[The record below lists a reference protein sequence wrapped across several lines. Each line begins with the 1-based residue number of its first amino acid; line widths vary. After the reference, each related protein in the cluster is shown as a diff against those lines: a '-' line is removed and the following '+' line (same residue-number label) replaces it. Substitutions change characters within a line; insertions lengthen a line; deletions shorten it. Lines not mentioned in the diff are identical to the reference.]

1 MIEKTIDA
9 GTALNII
16 PGLTRGRSRNRT
28 AIAEAWM
35 LAVALLLMAVSGAAS
50 ALTVTASPNTCSSVT
65 GIGTVAWSK
74 PGNALARDR
83 NYATAS
89 VNGTTTNYLQC
100 TDFGFAIPSGA
111 TINGVTVSVER
122 SSTVNGGSTDAA
134 VRLVKAG
141 AIGTVD
147 RSSVT
152 QYTDSDFVEDH
163 GGANDLWGT
172 TWTPAD
178 INAANFGTAF
188 AATKTPYQWKSAQ
201 TVSVNQI
208 QISVDYTVP
217 VPVPFSC
224 TPPANTPA
232 GVALSCV
239 CDTFGRSSLNPSTIY
254 GANWIVSTSDA
265 TGIVPSI
272 VNPGYLRLTN
282 NTGNNAKAATVPAI
296 FPASGNYISVEF
308 QQYAYNG
315 SGADGIALTLSDYAT
330 TAVPGAF
337 GGSLGYA
344 QKTGTACN
352 TASCPG
358 FAGGWIGVALDEF
371 GNYQN
376 PTEGRFGGPG
386 SILES
391 VGIRGSG
398 SDVTGYNWLAGTGS
412 LNPLIDNRGSTAP
425 SLGYN
430 YQVIV
435 DARTPASTSV
445 AVNRDTGAG
454 YNSLINVP
462 NIFTAA
468 TAQGFS
474 QAAVPANWQISFTG
488 STGGSTNI
496 HEISGLKICAQ
507 TIVPRSGG
515 TASGFN
521 AIDEAYGTPP
531 SVAVQKYLTGDIYTK
546 LVGTPFKLDVAA
558 LNNSQI
564 LSTYAISANKNVTL
578 KLVDNSAGICVLD
591 STQPNYCSSTCTG
604 AAAVAGGSQV
614 MTFGSANSGQKQS
627 ADFTLN
633 TAYSKLAAIISDG
646 TTNACATDQF
656 SVRPTGVASVVS
668 GSSPNANNIG
678 TLKAGEI
685 FTLTATTAG
694 VANNPSGYTGV
705 LQLNPTAVSP
715 ATLVALVPVSFPAAS
730 PGTGSSTATANFTY
744 GEVGS
749 FQLAAYDPATDAAT
763 ARGVYDSTWTTVD
776 SGSQGDCIAGG
787 SPGAAVYANT
797 KDANGKYGCNFG
809 LLKTADPPAVF
820 GRFIPDHFEVSGSA
834 TAACTSGT
842 PFTYMGQ
849 PFAVKL
855 TVTAQNSV
863 NVTTQNYTGTL
874 AHLDGATATKWTS
887 FGSYDSIGL
896 WAMANN
902 IGGIP
907 ACTAKFAVGT
917 PFTTTRSCG
926 TNVAAT
932 AARVAIS
939 GSPAPTGTWAAGVG
953 TFAANMIL
961 NRASAVDGSYETL
974 QIGVAPQDSDG
985 AKTDTVTLDL
995 DADATAGNE
1004 RRRIATTTVRYGR
1017 IRLTNAYGSELL
1029 PLPVSFLAQ
1038 YYQAGTGWTRNGDD
1052 TCSLV
1057 PVPTSAA
1064 GLTFYPAGTR
1074 NQLASGDVIA
1084 RMRNASDTADVT
1096 SGNGALRFGQ
1106 DNFRLT
1112 NPTNV
1117 ATGPGGGHFGYVDVS
1132 PDLTATPWLQFDW
1145 SGTGTP
1151 SNPIA
1156 RGTFGTYKSPVIY
1169 LRENY

>member
-1 MIEKTIDA
+1 M
-9 GTALNII
+9 
-16 PGLTRGRSRNRT
+16 
-28 AIAEAWM
+28 
-35 LAVALLLMAVSGAAS
+35 
-50 ALTVTASPNTCSSVT
+50 
-65 GIGTVAWSK
+65 
-74 PGNALARDR
+74 
-83 NYATAS
+83 
-89 VNGTTTNYLQC
+89 
-100 TDFGFAIPSGA
+100 
-111 TINGVTVSVER
+111 
-122 SSTVNGGSTDAA
+122 
-134 VRLVKAG
+134 RLVKAG
-141 AIGTVD
+141 VIGTAD
-147 RSSVT
+147 RSSGT
-152 QYTDSDFVEDH
+152 QYTIIDVVEDH
-163 GGANDLWGT
+163 GGANDVWGT

-178 INAANFGTAF
+178 INAANFGAAF
-188 AATKTPYQWKSAQ
+188 AATKASSSKAAQ
-201 TVSVNQI
+201 TVSVDQI
-208 QISVDYTVP
+208 QISVDYT
-217 VPVPFSC
+217 VPFSC

-932 AARVAIS
+932 AARVVIS

-1057 PVPTSAA
+1057 PGPTSAA

-1084 RMRNASDTADVT
+1084 RMRNAADTADVT
-1096 SGNGALRFGQ
+1096 GGNGALRFGQ

-1117 ATGPGGGHFGYVDVS
+1117 ATGPGGGHFGYVDVL